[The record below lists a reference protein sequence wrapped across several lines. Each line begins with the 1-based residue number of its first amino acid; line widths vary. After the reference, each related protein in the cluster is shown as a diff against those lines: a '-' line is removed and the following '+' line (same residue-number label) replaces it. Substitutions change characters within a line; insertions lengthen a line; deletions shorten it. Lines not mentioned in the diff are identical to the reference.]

1 MSTQDPFRPA
11 PDRPAPRVAGEPV
24 PAPPSTSRVHSAC
37 TLLLLRDGASGIEVL
52 MVERAAE
59 ARFLGGY
66 HVFPGGRLV
75 ADDASPRALVR
86 IVGLSAAEAGERL
99 ETPDALAWWMAAVR
113 ETYEECG
120 ILLAVDASGSPPD
133 GAARSAFR
141 AARPALNAGEVAFS
155 ELLLTHGLFVR
166 APDLAYFDR
175 WITPAFRPQRFDTR
189 FFAARAPAGQD
200 AIHDGAE
207 VVAAAWLRAAEA
219 ISAAKRGEISI
230 ANATETMLRRLADQP
245 NVDTALAAARA
256 TRRIE
261 PNRICV
267 AQGSAGRKFFYRDD
281 PQYAEIHWCDPD
293 ETMQTSYEIV
303 PGIPKR
309 LDRWVTRLTAPN
321 PGVMTG
327 PGTNTYFVGERE
339 FALVDPGPD
348 DARHLEAVLRHGQGR
363 IRWIL
368 CTHAHRD
375 HSPAAATIA
384 RDTGAQ
390 VIGMP
395 APAGLRHDPTF
406 APDRIV
412 VDGETL
418 RLGEVSLTVIHTP
431 GHAANHLC
439 FRLGQSGMVF
449 TGDHVMQGSTVTIG
463 PPDGD
468 MRAYLASLEKLL
480 AIDAPILA
488 PGHGY
493 LIGVPGREIRRLI
506 RHRRWREARVLD
518 AVRRLGPASVDEL
531 VGDVYPQI
539 PPALHRAAAQS
550 LEAHLVKLVDDDAVV
565 AHAGRYTA
573 ASR

>member
-1 MSTQDPFRPA
+1 
-11 PDRPAPRVAGEPV
+11 
-24 PAPPSTSRVHSAC
+24 
-37 TLLLLRDGASGIEVL
+37 
-52 MVERAAE
+52 MVERATD

-75 ADDASPRALVR
+75 ADDASPRALARV
-86 IVGLSAAEAGERL
+86 VGLSGAEAGARL
-99 ETPDALAWWMAAVR
+99 EAPDALAWWMAAVR

-120 ILLAVDASGSPPD
+120 ILLAVDLSGSPP
-133 GAARSAFR
+133 GESAHAAIR
-141 AARPALNAGEVAFS
+141 ASREALNAGDVAFS
-155 ELLLTHGLFVR
+155 QLLAAHRLVVS
-166 APDLAYFDR
+166 APDIVYFDR

-189 FFAARAPAGQD
+189 FFAARAPAGQE
-200 AIHDGAE
+200 ASHDGAE
-207 VVAAAWLRAAEA
+207 VVGATWLRAAEA
-219 ISAAKRGEISI
+219 LSAAKRGEIAI
-230 ANATETMLRRLADQP
+230 ANATETMLRRLADHAS
-245 NVDTALAAARA
+245 VDGALAAARA

-261 PNRICV
+261 PNRICI

-293 ETMQTSYEIV
+293 ETMQASYEIV
-303 PGIPKR
+303 PGVPKR

-339 FALVDPGPD
+339 LALIDPGPD
-348 DARHLEAVLRHGQGR
+348 DARHLEAVLRHGDGR

-375 HSPAAATIA
+375 HSPAAARIA

-395 APAGLRHDPTF
+395 APSGLRHDPTF

-418 RLGEVSLTVIHTP
+418 SLGAMSLTAIHTP

-439 FRLGQSGMVF
+439 FRLGQTGMVF

-480 AIDAPILA
+480 AVDAPILA
-488 PGHGY
+488 PGHGF

-550 LEAHLVKLVDDDAVV
+550 LEAHLVKLVDDRAVRV
-565 AHAGRYTA
+565 DEGRYRVPDPGPPATT
-573 ASR
+573 S